1 MDFSVSSVSFAH
13 PSATFVCHEGRRA
26 LPAILAGAVV
36 ALGNFDGLHRGHQ
49 AVLAKTKDLAKKLQ
63 LPAVFLTFEPHPRRF
78 FRPQESLFCL
88 TPPAVKSAI
97 AQNFGMNGMITLPF
111 DAALAQTDARAFIE
125 DLLIGSLG
133 VGGLVIGHDFH
144 FGKGREGSPAMI
156 EAIGQRLG
164 LPVAVVPALTDAG
177 QPVSSSSIRDALRLG
192 DVQFAAQ
199 MLGYQWFV
207 RGVICHGDKRGRLL
221 GYPTA
226 NMVLPSDCAL
236 RYGIYAVR
244 MAVGED
250 VFNGVASF
258 GSRPT
263 FDDGAPRLETF
274 LFDFDGDLYD
284 KSVDVELVAFLR
296 GEAKFESVETL
307 VAQMDRDSAEAR
319 AILAKPLAAGV
330 VSLLPLPRMA

>member
-1 MDFSVSSVSFAH
+1 MDFSVSSVSLSH
-13 PSATFVCHEGRRA
+13 TSTTFVCHEGRQA
-26 LPAILAGAVV
+26 LPAALAGAVI

-49 AVLAKTKDLAKKLQ
+49 AVLENTKDLAKKLR

-78 FRPQESLFCL
+78 FRPEEPLFCL
-88 TPPAVKSAI
+88 TPSAVKAAI
-97 AQNFGMNGMITLPF
+97 AQAFGMNGMITLPF
-111 DAALAQTDARAFIE
+111 DAALAQTDARTFIE

-133 VGGLVIGHDFH
+133 AGGLVIGHDFH
-144 FGKGREGSPAMI
+144 FGKGREGSPTMI

-177 QPVSSSSIRDALRLG
+177 QPVSSSLIRDALRQG
-192 DVQFAAQ
+192 DVQAAAK

-207 RGVICHGDKRGRLL
+207 RGVISHGDKRGRLL

-226 NMVLPSDCAL
+226 NMLLPPDCAL

-244 MAVGED
+244 MAVEGA
-250 VFNGVASF
+250 VYNGVASF

-274 LFDFDGDLYD
+274 LFDFQGDLYD
-284 KSVDVELVAFLR
+284 KVVDVELVAFLR
-296 GEAKFESVETL
+296 GEAKFDSVEAL
-307 VAQMDRDSAEAR
+307 IIQMDRDSADAR
-319 AILAKPLAAGV
+319 AILAKPPASESA
-330 VSLLPLPRMA
+330 SLLPLPS

>member
-1 MDFSVSSVSFAH
+1 MSAVPFSS
-13 PSATFVCHEGRRA
+13 PSARFLCHDGLSP
-26 LPAILAGAVV
+26 LPEALAGAVV

-49 AVLAKTKDLAKKLQ
+49 AVLEKAKDLAGERG
-63 LPAVFLTFEPHPRRF
+63 LPAAFLTFEPHPRRF
-78 FRPQESLFCL
+78 FRPHKPHFCL
-88 TPPAVKSAI
+88 TPPDVKASL
-97 AQNFGMNGMITLPF
+97 AQRLGMEGMITLPF

-125 DLLIGSLG
+125 DLLIGGLG

-144 FGKGREGSPAMI
+144 FGKGRAGSPAMI

-164 LPVAVVPALTDAG
+164 LPVKVVPALTTAG
-177 QPVSSSSIRDALRLG
+177 QPVSSSLIRDALRQG
-192 DVQFAAQ
+192 QVDIAAQ

-226 NMVLPSDCAL
+226 NMILSPDCGL
-236 RYGIYAVR
+236 HWGIYAVR
-244 MAVGED
+244 MAVDGVVRD
-250 VFNGVASF
+250 GVASF

-284 KSVDVELVAFLR
+284 KSVDVELVGFLR
-296 GEAKFESVETL
+296 GEAKFETIEAL
-307 VAQMDRDSAEAR
+307 IAQMDSDSADAR
-319 AILAKPLAAGV
+319 ALLAQAPPPDVAR
-330 VSLLPLPRMA
+330 LLPLA

>member
-1 MDFSVSSVSFAH
+1 MDFFVSSDPFSH
-13 PSATFVCHEGRRA
+13 PSAIFACHEGLKA
-26 LPAILAGAVV
+26 LPAALSGAVV

-49 AVLAKTKDLAKKLQ
+49 AVLQKAKDLAETLNR
-63 LPAVFLTFEPHPRRF
+63 PAAFLTFEPHPRRF
-78 FRPQESLFCL
+78 FRPQEMLFCL
-88 TPPAVKSAI
+88 TPPAVKAAI
-97 AQNFGMNGMITLPF
+97 GQAFGLQGMMTLPF
-111 DAALAQTDARAFIE
+111 DSDLAQTDARAFIE
-125 DLLIGSLG
+125 DQLIGLLG

-164 LPVAVVPALTDAG
+164 LPVAVVPALTEAG
-177 QPVSSSSIRDALRLG
+177 RPVSSSLIRDALRHG
-192 DVQFAAQ
+192 DVRGAAQ

-226 NMVLPSDCAL
+226 NMLLPADCAL

-244 MAVGED
+244 MAVEGV

-263 FDDGAPRLETF
+263 FDNGAPRLESF

-284 KSVDVELVAFLR
+284 KTVDVELVAFLR
-296 GEAKFESVETL
+296 GEAKFESIEAL
-307 VAQMDRDSAEAR
+307 IAQMDSDSTQSR
-319 AILAKPLAAGV
+319 ALLAAPLAAGV
-330 VSLLPLPRMA
+330 TSLLPLPSPA